1 MKLILRLI
9 NAVQGTLRY
18 KLLVLVLFPILL
30 ITPVALAL
38 AIYWSNSFTYQQLYI
53 KVNTDLS
60 VSHDVFRR
68 IRGDYLQRLSS
79 LADSYAFRI
88 ALESGDQNKIE
99 DVLRNMRGE
108 TGFAYL
114 QVLDALGRYRDAPDK
129 AARNSPLLLAALEGE
144 PGVGVEIFTQ
154 EDLQGVSL
162 GLANR
167 VHLPLI
173 ETPRARP
180 TSREQEDRAMMIR
193 AVFPI
198 KDERGNVIAAMDG
211 GVLLNDNFAFV
222 DTIRDL
228 VYGEGSLLEGSIG
241 TVTVFLD
248 DVRITTNVP
257 LGPGERALG
266 TRVSNEVRTRVLDHG
281 DVWIDRAFVVND
293 WYISSYEPILDTSG
307 KRVGMLYAGFLESPF
322 RNALFKGLAVLGFL
336 FLVLMIFSAILAV
349 QGAKSIFKPLELM
362 SAVAHATRA
371 GKNQRIGKVASQDEI
386 GELAREFDAMLDR
399 LKEHHQEIQ
408 AWADQLEDKVEER
421 TSELK
426 LRNEELQHTI
436 RVLHETRQQLVV
448 AEKLAALGELTAGV
462 AHEINNPT
470 AVILGNIDVMMEELG
485 DNADPVREDVQLII
499 EQIYRIKEIINNLLQ
514 YSRPEQ
520 FVGYLT
526 EVNVNQVVQRT
537 LALVRHL
544 QKKEQFEIELQLDA
558 KRSVQLNPQELQQ
571 VLVNLVVN
579 AAHAF
584 EKGNGVVK
592 ISTKDWEDKGVVVHV
607 EDNGAGI
614 EEDQLSRI
622 FNPFFST
629 KKQGGGT
636 GLGLSV
642 SHGIIRRYGG
652 SITVESRPGEGSR
665 FSIWLL
671 SVPELMDDEATLTE
685 QLLSFKEEEASL
697 LIR

>member
-198 KDERGNVIAAMDG
+198 KDERGNVIAA
-211 GVLLNDNFAFV
+211 
-222 DTIRDL
+222 RK
-228 VYGEGSLLEGSIG
+228 S
-241 TVTVFLD
+241 
-248 DVRITTNVP
+248 
-257 LGPGERALG
+257 
-266 TRVSNEVRTRVLDHG
+266 
-281 DVWIDRAFVVND
+281 VV
-293 WYISSYEPILDTSG
+293 
-307 KRVGMLYAGFLESPF
+307 
-322 RNALFKGLAVLGFL
+322 
-336 FLVLMIFSAILAV
+336 
-349 QGAKSIFKPLELM
+349 
-362 SAVAHATRA
+362 
-371 GKNQRIGKVASQDEI
+371 
-386 GELAREFDAMLDR
+386 
-399 LKEHHQEIQ
+399 
-408 AWADQLEDKVEER
+408 
-421 TSELK
+421 
-426 LRNEELQHTI
+426 
-436 RVLHETRQQLVV
+436 
-448 AEKLAALGELTAGV
+448 
-462 AHEINNPT
+462 
-470 AVILGNIDVMMEELG
+470 
-485 DNADPVREDVQLII
+485 
-499 EQIYRIKEIINNLLQ
+499 
-514 YSRPEQ
+514 
-520 FVGYLT
+520 
-526 EVNVNQVVQRT
+526 
-537 LALVRHL
+537 
-544 QKKEQFEIELQLDA
+544 
-558 KRSVQLNPQELQQ
+558 
-571 VLVNLVVN
+571 
-579 AAHAF
+579 
-584 EKGNGVVK
+584 
-592 ISTKDWEDKGVVVHV
+592 
-607 EDNGAGI
+607 
-614 EEDQLSRI
+614 
-622 FNPFFST
+622 
-629 KKQGGGT
+629 
-636 GLGLSV
+636 
-642 SHGIIRRYGG
+642 
-652 SITVESRPGEGSR
+652 
-665 FSIWLL
+665 
-671 SVPELMDDEATLTE
+671 
-685 QLLSFKEEEASL
+685 
-697 LIR
+697 